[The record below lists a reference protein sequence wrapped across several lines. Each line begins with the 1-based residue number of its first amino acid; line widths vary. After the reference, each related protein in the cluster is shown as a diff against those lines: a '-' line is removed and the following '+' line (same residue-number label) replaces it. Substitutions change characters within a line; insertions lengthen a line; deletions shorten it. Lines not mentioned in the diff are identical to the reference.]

1 MGVVVFNFIQGAV
14 VCKYYQFFRRFGGI
28 KGTNMSP
35 DMSGVKSVAAGI
47 GNGASKAVDSKAFH
61 TDKTIT

>member
-1 MGVVVFNFIQGAV
+1 
-14 VCKYYQFFRRFGGI
+14 
-28 KGTNMSP
+28 MSP